1 MVCVS
6 LYFGL
11 SSFWEGKNEGLMGYL
26 TYLSKDDHQFIKP
39 INEKEE
45 RISLAAYRE
54 RALNYNQDQ

>member
-1 MVCVS
+1 
-6 LYFGL
+6 
-11 SSFWEGKNEGLMGYL
+11 MGYL